1 VAGGT
6 APALRSLL
14 SALGSLTDGPEEY
27 LIVVGADQQTDW
39 LRPLGANQRF
49 VVRPKGPKRSPLHRA
64 LLPTVQ
70 RLRNV
75 LTHHR
80 PWPEVTI
87 SDGFYENLGCDM
99 VHFPSTWFTVCAL
112 PSVYNP
118 HDLQHLHFP
127 QFFEPTG
134 VAWRDTVYSAG
145 CHFAK
150 TVIVNSQWVKDDVI
164 QQYGTSPA
172 KVQIIP
178 EAPPT
183 HFTAEPSADDLNRLK
198 DRYGLPQDFALYPG
212 VTWPHKNHLRLLNA
226 LAYLRDRR
234 GLVVPLVCTG
244 SRHEK
249 SWSQIETRLTQ
260 LGLTEQVRFLGFV
273 PQEDLRGLYRLAR
286 CMVLPTLFEA
296 NSLPIFEAWLEGT
309 PVACS
314 DITALPEQLMDAGL
328 LFDPLDPTAIG
339 DAVAR
344 LFTDTRLCEDLRA
357 KGRRRLQDFNWK
369 RTAKAY
375 RAVYRRTAGQ
385 RLSEEDR
392 MLLEWDW
399 MRNPRQFTE
408 VEA

>member
-1 VAGGT
+1 
-6 APALRSLL
+6 
-14 SALGSLTDGPEEY
+14 
-27 LIVVGADQQTDW
+27 
-39 LRPLGANQRF
+39 
-49 VVRPKGPKRSPLHRA
+49 
-64 LLPTVQ
+64 
-70 RLRNV
+70 
-75 LTHHR
+75 
-80 PWPEVTI
+80 
-87 SDGFYENLGCDM
+87 M